1 MSSLPVVD
9 RGSRNRVPV
18 VGEGSMSGV
27 PAVGEGG
34 NRSDVSDSALART
47 ESGDP
52 ANNRS
57 VTTYK

>member
-1 MSSLPVVD
+1 MTFLQWVKVVEKTYA
-9 RGSRNRVPV
+9 

-34 NRSDVSDSALART
+34 NRSDVSDSTLART

-57 VTTYK
+57 VTTCK

>member
-1 MSSLPVVD
+1 
-9 RGSRNRVPV
+9 
-18 VGEGSMSGV
+18 MSGV

-34 NRSDVSDSALART
+34 NRSDVSDSTLART